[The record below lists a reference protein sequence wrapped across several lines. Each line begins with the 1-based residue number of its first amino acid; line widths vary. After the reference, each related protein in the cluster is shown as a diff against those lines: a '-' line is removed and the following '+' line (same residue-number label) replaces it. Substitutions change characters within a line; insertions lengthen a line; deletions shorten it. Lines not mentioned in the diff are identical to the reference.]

1 MPSLCTPST
10 EAAFV
15 SFDVDSSWVP
25 VPSLRPYF
33 YGGVPHANV
42 TQHNSTN
49 DAVLKVVLLRRKVH
63 EFLTLLNGTQDC
75 APHFMKHMLT
85 GCSMNSNVCGTGVEE
100 DVPKNIVIFTYK

>member
-1 MPSLCTPST
+1 M
-10 EAAFV
+10 
-15 SFDVDSSWVP
+15 P

-33 YGGVPHANV
+33 YGGVPHTNV

-63 EFLTLLNGTQDC
+63 EFLTLLNGTQDY

-85 GCSMNSNVCGTGVEE
+85 GCKRMIMWGQFEE
-100 DVPKNIVIFTYK
+100 QQSDSKVSGKLFN

>member
-1 MPSLCTPST
+1 MLTLRQPLELPYRSNLSPRRLLVLGTPST

-33 YGGVPHANV
+33 YGGVPHTNV

-63 EFLTLLNGTQDC
+63 EFLTLLNGTQDY

-85 GCSMNSNVCGTGVEE
+85 G
-100 DVPKNIVIFTYK
+100 

>member
-1 MPSLCTPST
+1 MEEFWGSTQPLMSTPST

-33 YGGVPHANV
+33 YGGVPHTNV

-75 APHFMKHMLT
+75 APHFMKH
-85 GCSMNSNVCGTGVEE
+85 VDRV
-100 DVPKNIVIFTYK
+100 